1 MINHKCTQSNL
12 QKLLGWLELDYH
24 DYYSTP
30 KKFEKQNT
38 ASVMQARTPINNK
51 SLGCWKNY
59 ENLLNPALKIFQKN
73 GVKVD

>member
-1 MINHKCTQSNL
+1 
-12 QKLLGWLELDYH
+12 
-24 DYYSTP
+24 
-30 KKFEKQNT
+30 
-38 ASVMQARTPINNK
+38 MQARTPINNK